1 MEKQFFFI
9 KIQKCFIFFPN
20 FYFGVGT
27 YFIDRIFYKQNIWNK
42 DISLQKMVKND
53 STFRSRG
60 FLAPKYVMLWTFM
73 DKEFPTQRRL
83 LTVTEMLFRFL
94 KWLKSIKSFL

>member
-1 MEKQFFFI
+1 
-9 KIQKCFIFFPN
+9 
-20 FYFGVGT
+20 
-27 YFIDRIFYKQNIWNK
+27 
-42 DISLQKMVKND
+42 MVKND